1 MATFTAE
8 IVTENSANASTHYCL
23 CEITENGSMKNLYR
37 SKRIV
42 WVMGVNLLATLL
54 SVGTTIERSVDMKNL
69 KNLLN
74 AALWTALAMVAQG
87 AMAGTM
93 R

>member
-1 MATFTAE
+1 
-8 IVTENSANASTHYCL
+8 
-23 CEITENGSMKNLYR
+23 MKNLYR

-42 WVMGVNLLATLL
+42 WVMDVNLLATLL